1 MSQGNSQAYH
11 IVAYEFAG
19 QKRAK
24 EVIDLIKQGGR
35 ANEYKVPAWA
45 VMEVDDNGKTHIHQ
59 SGHGGIGTAIGTG
72 AGALLGLVGGPAGL
86 LVWTLGGALIV
97 EALDQAAAGA
107 LQATRQPAEGVT
119 YAHKIEKAEA
129 AIDWALPAAQ
139 IERRVRAFDPFPG
152 ANFQR
157 GADTIKVWQAECVA
171 GEGEPGEV
179 LATSADGIVVA
190 CGEGALRLT
199 QLQRPGGKRA
209 AARELLAA
217 LPIAV
222 GERLGERIDGLAG

>member
-86 LVWTLGGALIV
+86 LVWTLGGALI
-97 EALDQAAAGA
+97 G
-107 LQATRQPAEGVT
+107 
-119 YAHKIEKAEA
+119 
-129 AIDWALPAAQ
+129 
-139 IERRVRAFDPFPG
+139 
-152 ANFQR
+152 
-157 GADTIKVWQAECVA
+157 
-171 GEGEPGEV
+171 
-179 LATSADGIVVA
+179 
-190 CGEGALRLT
+190 
-199 QLQRPGGKRA
+199 
-209 AARELLAA
+209 
-217 LPIAV
+217 
-222 GERLGERIDGLAG
+222 GLAGKYFGHQFDPDALKALTVDMGPNTSAILVVVEDKLAEQMANSMDQYGAKVVTVTLGSQLSGEVASYAAVGVGENGETSEEAEKKDAPAEAKPEAKPEAAPAD